1 MLSLI
6 HKKSYVL
13 SLLFLIFY
21 EVLIVEAPAWI
32 IIDLSTKLNRWEK
45 INWYTF
51 FQGCF

>member
-32 IIDLSTKLNRWEK
+32 SFIDLSTKLNR
-45 INWYTF
+45 
-51 FQGCF
+51 